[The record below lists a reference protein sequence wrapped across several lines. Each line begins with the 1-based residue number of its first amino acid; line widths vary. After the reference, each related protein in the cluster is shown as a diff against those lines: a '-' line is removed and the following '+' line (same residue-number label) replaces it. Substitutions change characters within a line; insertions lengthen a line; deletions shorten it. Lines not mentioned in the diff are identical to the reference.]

1 MFHALLLR
9 HFAFQTDLDAVKFRL
24 SVPARK
30 PYASEG
36 DAGMQHFAPSLNSSN
51 KELMRQNITA
61 GIVPIRFGWISSWVH
76 LPVCRPA
83 CLSAETFSS
92 FVIVGWFARSLSENY
107 LRWHLKT
114 GRWRS
119 TNIWLET
126 GPRVAAAGNRFRSGW
141 TRDFDEN
148 NHRRLSAGLHGC
160 MEPQNVMRQAD
171 QRPLSFYFVFSA

>member
-1 MFHALLLR
+1 MDVAGSKPVEFRGSSLDDLR
-9 HFAFQTDLDAVKFRL
+9 AFPLT
-24 SVPARK
+24 
-30 PYASEG
+30 
-36 DAGMQHFAPSLNSSN
+36 
-51 KELMRQNITA
+51 
-61 GIVPIRFGWISSWVH
+61 
-76 LPVCRPA
+76 
-83 CLSAETFSS
+83 
-92 FVIVGWFARSLSENY
+92 ARSLSENY